1 MPFTICGQTSEGH
14 VMFSRDTAV
23 EAVQKAMEM
32 ISAGAHDVYITDPE
46 RGRIYRRDEFSL
58 LLKSW

>member
-1 MPFTICGQTSEGH
+1 MPFTISGQAPEGR
-14 VMFSRDTAV
+14 VLFSRDTAV
-23 EAVQKAMEM
+23 EAVQKAVEM
-32 ISAGAHDVYITDPE
+32 ISGGAQDVYITDPE

>member
-14 VMFSRDTAV
+14 VMLSRDTAV

-32 ISAGAHDVYITDPE
+32 KSAGAQDVYITDPE